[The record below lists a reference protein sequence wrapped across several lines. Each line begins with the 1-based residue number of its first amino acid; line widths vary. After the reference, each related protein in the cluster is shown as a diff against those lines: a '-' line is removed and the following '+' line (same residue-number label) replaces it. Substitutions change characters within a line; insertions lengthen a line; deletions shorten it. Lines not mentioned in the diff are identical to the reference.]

1 MAEEAINSKELVMA
15 LERLERERNIKK
27 EEVFKTIEDALV
39 SALRKHMGKSAQ
51 ITARMDPETGVI
63 TAEQQMKVV
72 EFVVNPETEMTL
84 AAAQKRGLKAEAGQD
99 VIIPLEVREF
109 SRIAAQIAKQVLIQ
123 KIRDI
128 ERDNIYREFKPRE
141 GEVVTGLVRRFSD
154 RDIVVDL
161 GKAEAILPYSE
172 QIRKERYSV
181 NSRVKAV
188 IYKVWAYKDVAG
200 SEDPVAQRLRPA
212 LMRMEKYQRGPFIVL
227 SRSTPLFMQR
237 LFETEV
243 PEVSEKIVELVSI
256 ERDPGFRAKV
266 IVRSRDLKVDPVGAC
281 VGMRGMRIRGIT
293 NELSGER
300 VDLILYTIDAQ
311 QMIANAMSPAAVRSV
326 RITDKENKK
335 ALVVVPDDQLPIAI
349 GKDWQNIRL
358 ASKITGW
365 ELEVKSE
372 SQLSEESKKVQ
383 AAAAQ
388 DLTSVEGI
396 GPKIAEVLIK
406 AGLTDISRLATLTPD
421 YLSTLQGIGDKT
433 AEKIVQGAQKYM
445 QEKAQARQSAPA
457 EESTQ
462 ETAAVEAQN
471 DGKEHQEQEGGN

>member
-1 MAEEAINSKELVMA
+1 GLVNKRITGELQ
-15 LERLERERNIKK
+15 KK
-27 EEVFKTIEDALV
+27 
-39 SALRKHMGKSAQ
+39 
-51 ITARMDPETGVI
+51 
-63 TAEQQMKVV
+63 
-72 EFVVNPETEMTL
+72 
-84 AAAQKRGLKAEAGQD
+84 GLKAAVGED

-200 SEDPVAQRLRPA
+200 SEDAVAQRLRPA

-227 SRSTPLFMQR
+227 SRSAPLFLQR

-243 PEVSEKIVELVSI
+243 PEVSEKIVELVSM

-266 IVRSRDLKVDPVGAC
+266 VVRSRDLKVDPVGAC

-326 RITDKENKK
+326 RILDKENKK

-372 SQLSEESKKVQ
+372 SQITEESRKVQ
-383 AAAAQ
+383 AAAVQ
-388 DLTSVEGI
+388 DLTEIEGI

-406 AGLTDISRLATLTPD
+406 AGLDDIPRLATLTPD

-445 QEKAQARQSAPA
+445 QEKTQAQSQPA
-457 EESTQ
+457 TDSNE

-471 DGKEHQEQEGGN
+471 DGVKTEQEQESGEGK